1 MSYYGLSYFS
11 LLDCQHVKGS
21 SFSKFLCHLFYFLV
35 VLGLCC
41 YAWAFST
48 CGEWGVLYVEV
59 PGLLIAVASPVVEH
73 NSRAQ
78 ASAAV
83 ACWVQ

>member
-1 MSYYGLSYFS
+1 M
-11 LLDCQHVKGS
+11 
-21 SFSKFLCHLFYFLV
+21 
-35 VLGLCC
+35 LGLRC